1 MARQTQ
7 KNSFSEDEEQKEYL
21 EQRKTF
27 IDLQHQV
34 SQSLDKMVI
43 TLAGGAL
50 GLSFTF
56 IRQVVPEAKAETIG
70 LLATSWV
77 LLVIALLSTFLS
89 VFTSQVGMIKAT
101 EELDI
106 IYGRKISQQRHQ
118 HILKSVCSFIGKS
131 FNSTFGWRPLTQ
143 ILNFVAI
150 VLTIV
155 GLIFLI
161 IFGVQNIALTQYPL
175 PK

>member
-7 KNSFSEDEEQKEYL
+7 KNSYSEDEEQKEYF

-56 IRQVVPEAKAETIG
+56 IR
-70 LLATSWV
+70 
-77 LLVIALLSTFLS
+77 
-89 VFTSQVGMIKAT
+89 
-101 EELDI
+101 
-106 IYGRKISQQRHQ
+106 
-118 HILKSVCSFIGKS
+118 
-131 FNSTFGWRPLTQ
+131 
-143 ILNFVAI
+143 
-150 VLTIV
+150 
-155 GLIFLI
+155 
-161 IFGVQNIALTQYPL
+161 
-175 PK
+175 